1 MGYAC
6 GEASAEIGGGM
17 TEIGDGG
24 GMTGHGLVELTEKR
38 CSDGFLL
45 RSRAVEGDEI
55 RLAGLNGIVCCCA
68 DGV

>member
-1 MGYAC
+1 
-6 GEASAEIGGGM
+6 M

-38 CSDGFLL
+38 CSDAFLL
-45 RSRAVEGDEI
+45 RSQAVEGDEI

>member
-1 MGYAC
+1 
-6 GEASAEIGGGM
+6 M

-38 CSDGFLL
+38 CSDAFLL
-45 RSRAVEGDEI
+45 RSRAVESDEI
-55 RLAGLNGIVCCCA
+55 RLAGLYGIVCCCA